1 MTPGLPQSPVAEV
14 PVAALGRLMPMFL
27 WLGAQGDIRAV
38 GPTLAKV
45 CGGNAAL
52 VGRPFGEHFLIASPH
67 QASAADPMPDLA
79 GKRLHLALRQ
89 KPGTGLRGLAVPVG
103 PAAQG
108 GVLFNLSFGVGINE
122 AVRDHGLTDTDFAP
136 TELAMELLY
145 LQEAK
150 AAVMSELLALN
161 ARLQAA
167 QRAAEAQALSDP
179 LTGLANRRAL
189 ELELART
196 VAEAARDGA
205 GFALAHIDL
214 DHFKAVND
222 THGHAAGDRV
232 LVHTANMLRAEARRS
247 DLVARVGGDEF
258 VLLLRGAIEPLALQA
273 LGERVI
279 ARLEVPVDFEGA
291 PCRISASIGIALS
304 HCYDPPDVDRMA
316 TDADAA
322 LYEAK
327 RFGRGLCIVRSTG
340 ARGGAPAPA
349 VATAPPPAAPPLS
362 D

>member
-1 MTPGLPQSPVAEV
+1 MTAGQPQTPVAEV
-14 PVAALGRLMPMFL
+14 SAAALGRLMPMFL
-27 WLGAQGDIRAV
+27 WLGAQGEIRAV

-45 CGGNAAL
+45 CGSSLGL
-52 VGRPFGEHFLIASPH
+52 VGQPFAEHFTITSPH
-67 QASAADPMPDLA
+67 HATVPTTMRALA
-79 GKRLHLALRQ
+79 GKRLHLTPRRE
-89 KPGTGLRGLAVPVG
+89 PGTGLRGLAVPVG

-108 GVLFNLSFGVGINE
+108 GVLFNLSFGVGIAE

-161 ARLQAA
+161 ARLQTA

-189 ELELART
+189 ERELART
-196 VAEAARDGA
+196 AAETARGGA
-205 GFALAHIDL
+205 SFALAHIDL

-222 THGHAAGDRV
+222 TLGHAAGDHV
-232 LVHTANMLRAEARRS
+232 LIHVADVLRAEARRS

-258 VLLLRGAIEPLALQA
+258 VLLLRGAIDLAVLQA

-279 ARLEVPVDFEGA
+279 TRLEAPFAYEGA

-304 HCYDPPDVDRMA
+304 QCYDPPDAERMA

-322 LYEAK
+322 LYAAK
-327 RFGRGLCIVRSTG
+327 RGGRGRCIVLG
-340 ARGGAPAPA
+340 QGAPRAA
-349 VATAPPPAAPPLS
+349 SSLAAAAAAPPS
-362 D
+362 A